1 MLKTRLDCKKIEEKN
16 KQFLIKRIISE
27 IEKKSPYSIRR

>member
-16 KQFLIKRIISE
+16 EQFLIKRIISE
-27 IEKKSPYSIRR
+27 NEKKSPYSIRR